1 MEGHGS
7 TKAISTVSL
16 ACSKFFSE
24 LRWAHGLRF
33 VPFSQVG
40 FFAFN
45 GFCVHDIHHGVGLCE
60 NKTQASIRHMHGCA
74 QKFIVFHRAVS
85 TGNVRVAIAEPRYS
99 RLQGGNVVVRYF
111 ESQHSTAGENPTPC
125 SNHIA
130 EEEPA
135 FVKRRI
141 LGYNTCFLCQWCL
154 KSLGMLFGHSWGHST
169 NKACPLGNRY
179 TEVVSCG
186 KTLLQSHFLE
196 HRHPGIEAR
205 LGFFLFD
212 YFVDFGLR
220 QKKDSAVPTAEHSS
234 WRYLRWCDFPM
245 HSGHIMTY
253 LKDRDTE

>member
-1 MEGHGS
+1 MAKLPATRDNSGDYSAIRELLAWWKVMEAPKQFQRFPWHVPS
-7 TKAISTVSL
+7 FSL
-16 ACSKFFSE
+16 N
-24 LRWAHGLRF
+24 F
-33 VPFSQVG
+33 VEPMVCDLCLFSQVG

-141 LGYNTCFLCQWCL
+141 LGYNTCFLCQ
-154 KSLGMLFGHSWGHST
+154 
-169 NKACPLGNRY
+169 
-179 TEVVSCG
+179 
-186 KTLLQSHFLE
+186 
-196 HRHPGIEAR
+196 
-205 LGFFLFD
+205 
-212 YFVDFGLR
+212 
-220 QKKDSAVPTAEHSS
+220 
-234 WRYLRWCDFPM
+234 
-245 HSGHIMTY
+245 
-253 LKDRDTE
+253 